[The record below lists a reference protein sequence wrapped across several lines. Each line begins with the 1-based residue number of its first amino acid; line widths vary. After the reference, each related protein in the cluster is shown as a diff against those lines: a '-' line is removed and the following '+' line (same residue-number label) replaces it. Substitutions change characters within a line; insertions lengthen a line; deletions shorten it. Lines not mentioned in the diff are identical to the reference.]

1 MLETRAGKISLHNYR
16 VRNKQAW
23 GNGKKYRRRRRAFLL
38 FLLPS
43 LAGVT
48 LFVLLPFLDV
58 VKRSFQ
64 TAVTGEFTGVK
75 NYGVI
80 FQNQAFVLAV
90 KNTARFTVVCIP
102 LLVLAGLLVALTLSN
117 FHNASLIKSVYL
129 FPLAMPTATIVLV
142 WKMVFYRQGFLNLF
156 LTKIGELTGLW
167 GSVTTDYLGTGVSF
181 WVLVASYLWKNTGYT
196 VVLWLAG
203 ILAIPSEFIE
213 AAKVDGAGRW
223 KCIRYIILPNLK
235 GSFYTI
241 VILSFLN
248 SFKIYREAY
257 LVAGSYPQEDIYL
270 LQHLFNNWFVNL
282 EFDKMAAAVVC
293 VGAVL
298 FVAIMAL
305 QRIWDKAE

>member
-1 MLETRAGKISLHNYR
+1 MNGSKRGILRLHNS
-16 VRNKQAW
+16 KMQAITT
-23 GNGKKYRRRRRAFLL
+23 GGKKGRRRLRAFLF

-58 VKRSFQ
+58 INRSFR
-64 TAVTGEFTGVK
+64 TAVTGDFMGIK
-75 NYGVI
+75 NYSVI
-80 FQNQAFVLAV
+80 FHNQAFLLAV

-102 LLVLAGLLVALTLSN
+102 LLVLAGLFIAFPLSVMKE
-117 FHNASLIKSVYL
+117 AGLIKSVYL
-129 FPLAMPTATIVLV
+129 FPLAMPTATVVLV

-156 LTKIGELTGLW
+156 LTRLGEWTGLW
-167 GSVTTDYLGTGVSF
+167 GSVSIDYLGTGASF

-203 ILAIPSEFIE
+203 ILAIPNEFLE

-270 LQHLFNNWFVNL
+270 LQHLFNNWFVNM
-282 EFDKMAAAVVC
+282 EFDKMAAAAVC
-293 VGAVL
+293 VGVVL
-298 FVAIMAL
+298 FGAIMLL
-305 QRIWDKAE
+305 QRFWDRAE

>member
-1 MLETRAGKISLHNYR
+1 MMAVRHNGPF
-16 VRNKQAW
+16 VM
-23 GNGKKYRRRRRAFLL
+23 

-43 LAGVT
+43 LAGVM

-58 VKRSFQ
+58 MKRSLQ
-64 TAVTGEFTGVK
+64 TAVTGEFMGVK
-75 NYGVI
+75 NYDVI
-80 FQNQAFVLAV
+80 FHNQAFVLAV
-90 KNTARFTVVCIP
+90 HNTIRFTLVCIP
-102 LLVLAGLLVALTLSN
+102 LLVLVGLMVALPLSN
-117 FHNASLIKSVYL
+117 LKEAGLIKSVYL

-156 LTKIGELTGLW
+156 LTKLGEVTGW
-167 GSVTTDYLGTGVSF
+167 WEAVRIDYLGTGASF

-203 ILAIPSEFIE
+203 ILAIPNELLE
-213 AAKVDGAGRW
+213 AARVDGAGRW

-270 LQHLFNNWFVNL
+270 LQHLFNNWFVNM
-282 EFDKMAAAVVC
+282 EFDKMAAAAVC
-293 VGAVL
+293 VGIVL
-298 FVAIMAL
+298 FGAIMLL
-305 QRIWDKAE
+305 QRLWDKAE

>member
-1 MLETRAGKISLHNYR
+1 M
-16 VRNKQAW
+16 
-23 GNGKKYRRRRRAFLL
+23 
-38 FLLPS
+38 
-43 LAGVT
+43 
-48 LFVLLPFLDV
+48 LLPFLDV
-58 VKRSFQ
+58 INRSFR
-64 TAVTGEFTGVK
+64 TAVTGDFMGIK
-75 NYGVI
+75 NYSVI
-80 FQNQAFVLAV
+80 FHNQAFLLAV

-102 LLVLAGLLVALTLSN
+102 LLVLVGLLVAFPLSVMKE
-117 FHNASLIKSVYL
+117 AGLIKSVYL

-156 LTKIGELTGLW
+156 LTRLGEWTGLW
-167 GSVTTDYLGTGVSF
+167 GSVSIDYLGTGASF

-203 ILAIPSEFIE
+203 ILAIPNEFLE

-270 LQHLFNNWFVNL
+270 LQHLFNNWFVNM
-282 EFDKMAAAVVC
+282 EFDKMAAAAVC
-293 VGAVL
+293 VGVVL
-298 FVAIMAL
+298 FGAIMLL
-305 QRIWDKAE
+305 QRFWDWAE

>member
-1 MLETRAGKISLHNYR
+1 MKARNLEKNSKNYTIAGGFGRK
-16 VRNKQAW
+16 
-23 GNGKKYRRRRRAFLL
+23 RAFFL

-64 TAVTGEFTGVK
+64 TAVTGEFAGLG
-75 NYGVI
+75 NYGVL
-80 FQNQAFVLAV
+80 FRNQAFVLAV
-90 KNTARFTVVCIP
+90 KNTARFTTVCIP
-102 LLVLAGLLVALTLSN
+102 LLVLVGLLIAFPLSTLKE
-117 FHNASLIKSVYL
+117 AGLIKSVYL

-156 LTKIGELTGLW
+156 LTRLGELTGLW
-167 GSVTTDYLGTGVSF
+167 GTVTTDYLGSGAAF

-203 ILAIPSEFIE
+203 ILAIPQELIE
-213 AAKVDGAGRW
+213 AAKVDGAGRR

-282 EFDKMAAAVVC
+282 EFDKMAAAAVC

-298 FVAIMAL
+298 FAAIMAL
-305 QRIWDKAE
+305 QRAWDCT

>member
-1 MLETRAGKISLHNYR
+1 M
-16 VRNKQAW
+16 
-23 GNGKKYRRRRRAFLL
+23 L

-58 VKRSFQ
+58 MKRSFQ
-64 TAVTGEFTGVK
+64 TAVTGELTGFK

-80 FQNQAFVLAV
+80 FRNQAFLLAV
-90 KNTARFTVVCIP
+90 KNTSRFTAVCIP
-102 LLVLAGLLVALTLSN
+102 LLVLAGLLVALPLSTMKE
-117 FHNASLIKSVYL
+117 AGLIKSVYL

-142 WKMVFYRQGFLNLF
+142 WKMVFYRQGFLNLLF
-156 LTKIGELTGLW
+156 TRIGEMTGLW
-167 GSVTTDYLGTGVSF
+167 GTVTIDYLGTEASF
-181 WVLVASYLWKNTGYT
+181 WVLVGSYLWKNTGYT
-196 VVLWLAG
+196 VVLWLSG
-203 ILAIPSEFIE
+203 ILSIPNELIE
-213 AAKVDGAGRW
+213 AARVDGAGRW

-282 EFDKMAAAVVC
+282 EFDKMAAAAVC
-293 VGAVL
+293 VGVVL
-298 FVAIMAL
+298 FGAIMLL
-305 QRIWDKAE
+305 QRLWDRAE

>member
-1 MLETRAGKISLHNYR
+1 MMAVRHNGPF
-16 VRNKQAW
+16 VM
-23 GNGKKYRRRRRAFLL
+23 

-43 LAGVT
+43 LAGVM

-58 VKRSFQ
+58 MKRSLQ
-64 TAVTGEFTGVK
+64 TAVTGEFMGVK
-75 NYGVI
+75 NYDVI
-80 FQNQAFVLAV
+80 FHNQAFVLAV
-90 KNTARFTVVCIP
+90 HNTIRFTLVCIP
-102 LLVLAGLLVALTLSN
+102 LLVLVGLMVALPLSN
-117 FHNASLIKSVYL
+117 LKEAGLIKSVYL

-156 LTKIGELTGLW
+156 LTKLGEMTGW
-167 GSVTTDYLGTGVSF
+167 WEAVRIDYLGTGASF

-203 ILAIPSEFIE
+203 ILAIPNELLE
-213 AAKVDGAGRW
+213 AARVDGAGRW

-270 LQHLFNNWFVNL
+270 LQHLFNNWFVNM
-282 EFDKMAAAVVC
+282 EFDKMAAAAVC
-293 VGAVL
+293 VGIVL
-298 FVAIMAL
+298 FGAIMLL
-305 QRIWDKAE
+305 QRLWDKAE

>member
-1 MLETRAGKISLHNYR
+1 MLYG
-16 VRNKQAW
+16 
-23 GNGKKYRRRRRAFLL
+23 RRARSSWRSKGRLSFLL

-43 LAGVT
+43 LSGVT
-48 LFVLLPFLDV
+48 VFVLLPFLDV
-58 VKRSFQ
+58 VKRSVQ
-64 TAVTGEFTGVK
+64 TAVTGAFTGVK

-80 FQNQAFVLAV
+80 FHNQAFLLAV
-90 KNTARFTVVCIP
+90 GNTLRFTLVCIP
-102 LLVLAGLLVALTLSN
+102 LLVLLGLLIAFPLSG
-117 FHNASLIKSVYL
+117 FRSAGLIKSVYL
-129 FPLAMPTATIVLV
+129 FPLAMPTATVVLV
-142 WKMVFYRQGFLNLF
+142 WKMVFYRQGFLNLA
-156 LTKIGELTGLW
+156 LTRLGELTGLW
-167 GSVTTDYLGTGVSF
+167 GAVRVDYLSTGASF

-203 ILAIPSEFIE
+203 ILSIPREYIE

-223 KCIRYIILPNLK
+223 KCIRYIMLPNLK

-270 LQHLFNNWFVNL
+270 LQHLFNNWFVNM
-282 EFDKMAAAVVC
+282 EFDKMAAAAVC

-298 FVAIMAL
+298 LAAILLL
-305 QRIWDKAE
+305 QRLWDKDE

>member
-1 MLETRAGKISLHNYR
+1 MVYGKRARLSW
-16 VRNKQAW
+16 RNK
-23 GNGKKYRRRRRAFLL
+23 RRLLFLL

-43 LAGVT
+43 LSGVL

-58 VKRSFQ
+58 MKRSMQ
-64 TAVTGEFTGVK
+64 TAVTGEFTGLK
-75 NYGVI
+75 NYNVI
-80 FQNQAFVLAV
+80 FHNQAFLLAV
-90 KNTARFTVVCIP
+90 GNTLRFTFVCIP
-102 LLVLAGLLVALTLSN
+102 LLVLVGLLIAFPLSG
-117 FHNASLIKSVYL
+117 FQKAGLIKSVYL

-142 WKMVFYRQGFLNLF
+142 WKMVFYRQGFFNLA
-156 LTKIGELTGLW
+156 LTKLGETTGLW
-167 GSVTTDYLGTGVSF
+167 GTVAVDYLATGASF

-203 ILAIPSEFIE
+203 ILSIPNEYIE

-223 KCIRYIILPNLK
+223 KCIRHIILPNLK

-270 LQHLFNNWFVNL
+270 LQHLFNNWFVNM
-282 EFDKMAAAVVC
+282 EFDKMAAAAVC

-298 FVAIMAL
+298 LVAIMLL
-305 QRIWDKAE
+305 QRLWDREEV

>member
-1 MLETRAGKISLHNYR
+1 MDGIERRTSSLHNLKKSNR
-16 VRNKQAW
+16 KT
-23 GNGKKYRRRRRAFLL
+23 GGKKGRRRLRAFLF

-58 VKRSFQ
+58 INRSFR
-64 TAVTGEFTGVK
+64 TAVTGDFMGIK
-75 NYGVI
+75 NYSVI
-80 FQNQAFVLAV
+80 FQNQAFLLAV

-102 LLVLAGLLVALTLSN
+102 LLVLVGLLVAFPLSVMKE
-117 FHNASLIKSVYL
+117 AGLIKSVYL

-156 LTKIGELTGLW
+156 LTRLGEWTGLW
-167 GSVTTDYLGTGVSF
+167 GSVSIDYLGTGASF

-203 ILAIPSEFIE
+203 ILAIPNEFLE

-270 LQHLFNNWFVNL
+270 LQHLFNNWFVNM
-282 EFDKMAAAVVC
+282 EFDKMAAAAVC
-293 VGAVL
+293 VGVVL
-298 FVAIMAL
+298 FGAIMLL
-305 QRIWDKAE
+305 QRFWDRAE

>member
-1 MLETRAGKISLHNYR
+1 MMAVRHNGPF
-16 VRNKQAW
+16 VM
-23 GNGKKYRRRRRAFLL
+23 

-43 LAGVT
+43 LAGVM

-58 VKRSFQ
+58 MKRSLQ
-64 TAVTGEFTGVK
+64 TAVTGEFMGVK
-75 NYGVI
+75 NYDVI
-80 FQNQAFVLAV
+80 FHNQAFVLAV
-90 KNTARFTVVCIP
+90 HNTIRFTLVCIP
-102 LLVLAGLLVALTLSN
+102 LLVLVGLMVALPLSN
-117 FHNASLIKSVYL
+117 LKEAGLIKSVYL

-156 LTKIGELTGLW
+156 LTKLGEVTGCW
-167 GSVTTDYLGTGVSF
+167 EAVRIDYLGTGASF

-203 ILAIPSEFIE
+203 ILAIPNELLE
-213 AAKVDGAGRW
+213 AARVDGAGRW

-270 LQHLFNNWFVNL
+270 LQHLFNNWFVNM
-282 EFDKMAAAVVC
+282 EFDKMAAAAVC
-293 VGAVL
+293 VGIVL
-298 FVAIMAL
+298 FGAIMLL
-305 QRIWDKAE
+305 QRLWDKAE

>member
-1 MLETRAGKISLHNYR
+1 MDVFFIENRGKSLQNIFHKR
-16 VRNKQAW
+16 R
-23 GNGKKYRRRRRAFLL
+23 GGKRIAFLSFL
-38 FLLPS
+38 FPS

-64 TAVTGEFTGVK
+64 TAVTGEFTGIK

-80 FQNQAFVLAV
+80 FHNQAFLLAV

-102 LLVLAGLLVALTLSN
+102 LLVLLGLLVAFPLSTMKE
-117 FHNASLIKSVYL
+117 AGLIKSVYL

-156 LTKIGELTGLW
+156 FTKLGELTGLW
-167 GSVTTDYLGTGVSF
+167 GTVAIDYLGTGASF
-181 WVLVASYLWKNTGYT
+181 WVLVGSYLWKNTGYT

-203 ILAIPSEFIE
+203 ILSIPNELIE
-213 AAKVDGAGRW
+213 AARVDGAGRW

-257 LVAGSYPQEDIYL
+257 LVAGSYPQENIYL

-282 EFDKMAAAVVC
+282 EFDKMAAAAVC
-293 VGAVL
+293 VGVVL
-298 FVAIMAL
+298 FGAIMLL
-305 QRIWDKAE
+305 QRLWDRA

>member
-1 MLETRAGKISLHNYR
+1 MAYGGRAQLLW
-16 VRNKQAW
+16 RNRK
-23 GNGKKYRRRRRAFLL
+23 RLPFLL

-43 LAGVT
+43 LFGVT
-48 LFVLLPFLDV
+48 MFVLLPFLDV
-58 VKRSFQ
+58 VKRSMQ

-80 FQNQAFVLAV
+80 FHNQAFLLAV
-90 KNTARFTVVCIP
+90 GNTLRFTFVCIP
-102 LLVLAGLLVALTLSN
+102 LLVLVGLLIAFPLSTFKNAGLV
-117 FHNASLIKSVYL
+117 KSVYL

-142 WKMVFYRQGFLNLF
+142 WKMVFYRQGFFNLA
-156 LTKIGELTGLW
+156 LTKLGEMTGLW
-167 GSVTTDYLGTGVSF
+167 GPVAVDYLSTGASF

-203 ILAIPSEFIE
+203 ILAIPNEYIE

-223 KCIRYIILPNLK
+223 KCIRHIILPNLK

-257 LVAGSYPQEDIYL
+257 LVAGSYPQENIYL
-270 LQHLFNNWFVNL
+270 LQHLFNNWFVNM
-282 EFDKMAAAVVC
+282 EFDKMAAAAVC
-293 VGAVL
+293 VGGFL
-298 FVAIMAL
+298 FVVIMLL
-305 QRIWDKAE
+305 QRMWDSRT